1 MKLKTVLGDVN
12 FKIPTGNNFYNSS
25 GWFLMTKE
33 YLLKYMR
40 LYYGN
45 REVLEGFLDHSGQIT
60 SQGITDMIDTLDLT
74 FMANTWKYDHLYALY
89 TAKYNPIWNYE
100 GSEERKIVRNTTDT
114 HTGQDSVASSGTD
127 TTSYTGSEKDTNSGG
142 VQNAKTTYDSDTD
155 YDTEKSTD
163 TRSTERTF
171 TNRKDELTH
180 GKTDTTTFGN
190 THTVGEHI
198 TETMTRGGNMGTMST
213 QTMIEQELTIAGK
226 LDLINRIVLD
236 CVHAICYS

>member
-1 MKLKTVLGDVN
+1 MKLKTVLGDIN

-45 REVLEGFLDHSGQIT
+45 REVLEGFLDPSGQLT
-60 SQGITDMIDTLDLT
+60 AQGVTDMVDTLDLT
-74 FMANTWKYDHLYALY
+74 FMANTWKYDHLYTLY
-89 TAKYNPIWNYE
+89 AAKYNPIWNYE
-100 GSEERKIVRNTTDT
+100 GSEERHRERDYTDDHTGTDT
-114 HTGQDSVASSGTD
+114 DTDSGTD
-127 TTSYTGSEKDTNSGG
+127 TTEYKGSEKDTNSGG

-180 GKTDTTTFGN
+180 GKSTETEYDS
-190 THTVGEHI
+190 THTIHEEE
-198 TETMTRGGNMGTMST
+198 TEKMTRGGNMGTMST
-213 QTMIEQELTIAGK
+213 QTMMEQELEIAGK

-236 CVHAICYS
+236 CVQAICYS